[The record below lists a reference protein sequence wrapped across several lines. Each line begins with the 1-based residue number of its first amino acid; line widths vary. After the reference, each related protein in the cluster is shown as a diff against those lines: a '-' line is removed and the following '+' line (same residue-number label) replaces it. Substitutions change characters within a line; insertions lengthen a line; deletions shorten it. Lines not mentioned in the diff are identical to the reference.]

1 MDNNYMVKEKLLFNM
16 RSLIHNIQYIT
27 DYEMVQLLNG
37 RDGEVT
43 EDCLKEA
50 VIRLY
55 IDS

>member
-1 MDNNYMVKEKLLFNM
+1 MVKEKPLFNM